1 MLRMLFL
8 TNKLHYFGELL
19 EIGFT
24 KSLKKNS
31 TSPKNWLWLSH
42 QSRFFYLRCEG
53 GDDDR
58 EMGIFA

>member
-1 MLRMLFL
+1 
-8 TNKLHYFGELL
+8 L